1 LAFRLVQVRIT
12 PPDPG
17 WRLAL
22 PAPIAT
28 IMRLRPGESDV
39 EALFLHGHIEFWT
52 IEALRS
58 AVTVPLTDIL

>member
-1 LAFRLVQVRIT
+1 
-12 PPDPG
+12 
-17 WRLAL
+17 
-22 PAPIAT
+22 
-28 IMRLRPGESDV
+28 MRLRPGESDV